1 MPKISVIIP
10 VYNVEK
16 YLSKCLDS
24 VINQSL
30 KEIEIIVVNDGS
42 TDKSQ
47 SIIDEYIKKDNRI
60 ISIMQENGRQGKARN
75 TGLYRS
81 KGEYISFIDSDDYI
95 EKDMLLKMYNNAK
108 ENNSEIVICS
118 YNIVYPNKI
127 ISEKIDHELLKS
139 TENNEPLKL
148 LNAISP
154 CTRIYKR
161 KFLIDNNIIFKEK
174 VYYEDVAFALK
185 NISLANYITYVNEPL
200 YNYLKREGSTMTSTN
215 LSKNLDIID
224 AFEDTV
230 NFFRKH
236 EIYEKFYN
244 EIEFLAIDELFISA
258 IVRAIRS
265 EYKIKE
271 KARNIDELLKYF
283 KTNFKTFKTNKYI
296 IKLEKNRKI
305 VFYLLIA
312 KQYWIIDLVFKIKN
326 KQNI

>member
-283 KTNFKTFKTNKYI
+283 KINFKTFKTNKYI

-326 KQNI
+326 KPNI

>member
-185 NISLANYITYVNEPL
+185 NISLANNITYVNEPL

-244 EIEFLAIDELFISA
+244 EIEFLAIDKLFISA

-283 KTNFKTFKTNKYI
+283 KINFKTFKTNKYI

-326 KQNI
+326 KPNI

>member
-244 EIEFLAIDELFISA
+244 EIEFLAIDKLFISA

-326 KQNI
+326 KPNI